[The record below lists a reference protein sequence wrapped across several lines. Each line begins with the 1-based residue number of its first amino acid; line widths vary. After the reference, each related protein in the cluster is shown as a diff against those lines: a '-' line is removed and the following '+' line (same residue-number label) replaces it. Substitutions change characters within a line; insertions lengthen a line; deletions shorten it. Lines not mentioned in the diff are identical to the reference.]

1 MGKVGRFGRVL
12 CALLILYMANNLLL
26 LGCVSAASCVV
37 FVDVGQG
44 DGTIIKI
51 EDDFLAVIDGG
62 PSVDYVH
69 KISKYID
76 MDDEIDLLII
86 THMHRDHYLGV
97 LEILQRYKV
106 NTLVLPTSCI
116 KAPEVLSVLEDV
128 NVSDIKYT
136 DFIAIKNLNS
146 NTSVSYGKNI
156 DECFI
161 SQVDVNN
168 SSVIVDLEFE
178 NSDVLF
184 MGDAEGEREMK
195 FLEEYHKDVYILKA
209 GHHCSSSSTSKE
221 FLDAVTPDVVV
232 CSYGEDNSYGHPNQ
246 KVIDRFDSMGINV
259 LSTAQQGDI
268 VINLDK

>member
-1 MGKVGRFGRVL
+1 MGKVGWFGKVSFV
-12 CALLILYMANNLLL
+12 LLIFYMAHNLLL
-26 LGCVSAASCVV
+26 LGCTSISCIV

-44 DGTIIKI
+44 DGAIIKI

-97 LEILQRYKV
+97 LEILKRYKV

-136 DFIAIKNLNS
+136 DFVTIKSSSS

-161 SQVDVNN
+161 SHEDVND
-168 SSVIVDLEFE
+168 SSVIVDLELE
-178 NSDVLF
+178 NSSVLF
-184 MGDAEGEREMK
+184 MGDVESKREMK

-232 CSYGEDNSYGHPNQ
+232 CSYGKNNSYGHPH
-246 KVIDRFDSMGINV
+246 KEVLDRFVSMGINV
-259 LSTAQQGDI
+259 LSNAQQGDI